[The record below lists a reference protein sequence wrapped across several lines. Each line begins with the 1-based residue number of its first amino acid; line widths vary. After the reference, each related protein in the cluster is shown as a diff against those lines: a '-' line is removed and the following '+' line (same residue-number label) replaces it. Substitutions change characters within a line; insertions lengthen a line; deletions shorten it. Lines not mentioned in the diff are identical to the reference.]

1 MWNAITL
8 RQVCLRMA
16 QCGGGRWPRGVAY
29 SELIFVFEMQLKHE
43 KQSVKIETFFHAINK
58 GRWRQERGR
67 KEGKGE
73 GSREK
78 E

>member
-29 SELIFVFEMQLKHE
+29 SELIFAFEMQLKHE

-58 GRWRQERGR
+58 GRWRQEGGEKNGRGR
-67 KEGKGE
+67 
-73 GSREK
+73 RA
-78 E
+78 